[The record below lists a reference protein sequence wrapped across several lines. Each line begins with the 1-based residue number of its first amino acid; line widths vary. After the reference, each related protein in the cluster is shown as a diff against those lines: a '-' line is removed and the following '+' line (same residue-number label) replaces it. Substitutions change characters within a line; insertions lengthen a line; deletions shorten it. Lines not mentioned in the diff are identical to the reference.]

1 MNFMKLFPKGMRIQR
16 HLRAVRDHVFL
27 HVQGEAP
34 WDLRGLSLYL
44 VPRGSAGPTCSW
56 GMVKPPCGFSSHFCI
71 QTWGYAQVR
80 EAVNMLT
87 SPDFGSPQHLPIL
100 GSPQHLSHFWPMA
113 SHDIPWHP
121 MTFNFGC
128 SRSRRR
134 LCAWSLWQGYLESAP
149 ACHLARCMLASGAT
163 KKCLR

>member
-113 SHDIPWHP
+113 SHDIPWLSTLGAAAAVAGCARGP
-121 MTFNFGC
+121 FGKAIWN
-128 SRSRRR
+128 
-134 LCAWSLWQGYLESAP
+134 LPL